1 MIVAMATKDAEE
13 RPTGLKALLARAA
26 AVVSRVTPDEACDL
40 VGRGA
45 VLVDIRSLEARERD
59 GVVPGS
65 VHIPLT
71 VLHWRL
77 DPDGANRTPHVPVG
91 SRIVLLCDHG
101 CSSLL
106 AAASLVEM
114 GLDATDVIGGVEGW
128 RAAGLPVAAA
138 ADARLGPGELP
149 GMRPAHG

>member
-1 MIVAMATKDAEE
+1 MT
-13 RPTGLKALLARAA
+13 
-26 AVVSRVTPDEACDL
+26 RVTPGEASEAAR
-40 VGRGA
+40 GGA
-45 VLVDIRSLEARERD
+45 VLVDIRSLDARARD
-59 GVVPGS
+59 GVLPGS

-91 SRIVLLCDHG
+91 RRIVLLCDHG

-128 RAAGLPVAAA
+128 RAAGLPVVPAV
-138 ADARLGPGELP
+138 DAPLAPGELP
-149 GMRPAHG
+149 GMRPPVA